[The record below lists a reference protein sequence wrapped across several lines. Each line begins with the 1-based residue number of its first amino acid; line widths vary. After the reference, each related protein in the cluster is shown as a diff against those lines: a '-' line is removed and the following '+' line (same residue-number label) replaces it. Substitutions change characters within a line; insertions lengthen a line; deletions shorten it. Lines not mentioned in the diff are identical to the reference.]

1 MFKLTTPEPS
11 EPLRLDVKFPILGFL
26 MESPMSGYDL
36 KRRFKESV
44 GFFYG
49 ASDGSLYPAL
59 KTLAS
64 RGLVKMR
71 PQRNGGRSRKVYA
84 ITRSGREWF
93 LKTLAE
99 PSPGI
104 YVHDESSVKLY
115 FAHHRPEIAVKHLQW
130 MQEHCVKMADMLSRL
145 EEEVKKNETYPF
157 HKLVVEIGRRIT
169 VFRAG
174 MLAEL
179 AARVN
184 RELNARSRRLDRQAY
199 LRVASSRG

>member
-11 EPLRLDVKFPILGFL
+11 EPPRLDVKFPILGFL

-36 KRRFKESV
+36 KRRFKESI

-99 PSPGI
+99 PSPRVF
-104 YVHDESSVKLY
+104 VHDESSVKLF
-115 FAHHRPEIAVKHLQW
+115 FAHHHPEIAVKHLQW
-130 MQEHCVKMADMLSRL
+130 MKEHCVEMTGFLSRL
-145 EEEVKKNETYPF
+145 EEELKKNETFPF
-157 HKLVVEIGRRIT
+157 HKLVVEMGKRIT
-169 VFRAG
+169 AFRAE

-179 AARVN
+179 AARVS
-184 RELNARSRRLDRQAY
+184 RELNSRSRRLDREAF
-199 LRVASSRG
+199 LRLASSRG